1 MTSLSWWIWKSAKRE
16 RHATTTIIKTCSVGM
31 VDLERKVPGNACWNE
46 DDPCSAV
53 AKHEKSVAWNS
64 LRSKRFRNPQ
74 FQGKRLGNR
83 TSQVCVC
90 VICYCVLLY
99 RMEYIY
105 IYTYM
110 FSHTIW
116 CVCIYIHI
124 HIYVCIQ
131 QAFIIWKCLRDK
143 SWGYK
148 DEWDITGAIHKL
160 SLGLSIQLLAF
171 NTVGFLEHHTI
182 VRI

>member
-1 MTSLSWWIWKSAKRE
+1 
-16 RHATTTIIKTCSVGM
+16 M
-31 VDLERKVPGNACWNE
+31 VDLERKLTGNACWNN
-46 DDPCSAV
+46 DDPCSAL
-53 AKHEKSVAWNS
+53 AKHEKSTACNN
-64 LRSKRFRNPQ
+64 LRSKRFRNLQ

-99 RMEYIY
+99 WMEYIY
-105 IYTYM
+105 KHICFPIQYD
-110 FSHTIW
+110 
-116 CVCIYIHI
+116 VCIYMYI

-171 NTVGFLEHHTI
+171 NTVGFLERHTI